1 MIEYIE
7 RNFDSPLEKQKK
19 QIIQKYKQEGKEV
32 TYISGLGN
40 GKIQV
45 WIKPQ
50 RRQGE
55 NKMTYAEFKRT
66 EVYKTADVVEILDEN
81 GIEFCPC
88 RVF

>member
-45 WIKPQ
+45 WIKP
-50 RRQGE
+50 
-55 NKMTYAEFKRT
+55 
-66 EVYKTADVVEILDEN
+66 
-81 GIEFCPC
+81 
-88 RVF
+88 